1 MLPVLAT
8 ATYLASLIA
17 LWGFTSLV
25 LDEDVITDPD
35 AGVLLGPSMAAAATL
50 VVLAALWRLRARP
63 AAGWT
68 AVAASTGVYGAML
81 IVGLAGRTL
90 ATGTP
95 AAGLV
100 FAARYAT
107 SPFVVLPALAAGVTV
122 VAVWAATRERGALRH
137 PADE

>member
-17 LWGFTSLV
+17 LWGFTSLA
-25 LDEDVITDPD
+25 LDEDVITEVD

-63 AAGWT
+63 SASWT
-68 AVAASTGVYGAML
+68 AVAASTGVYAAML

-90 ATGTP
+90 ATGTV
-95 AAGLV
+95 AAGIV

-122 VAVWAATRERGALRH
+122 VAVWAATRERGAPRH
-137 PADE
+137 PEDE